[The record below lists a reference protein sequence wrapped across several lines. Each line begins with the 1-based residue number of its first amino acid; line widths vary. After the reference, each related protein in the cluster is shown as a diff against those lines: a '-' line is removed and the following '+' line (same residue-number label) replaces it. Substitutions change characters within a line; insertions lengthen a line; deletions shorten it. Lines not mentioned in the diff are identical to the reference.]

1 MYYLESGTPNG
12 QVPNDRVSY
21 NFFISFLEAKLLP
34 LLETDLSKNATLKAN
49 IEVIENFYN
58 VQQPLYARVDSVIC
72 FKQDS
77 GMSVNESL
85 SKLEILLKS
94 SELNTL
100 TYDQLFKVFAF
111 NSLTNKE
118 LKTRLFYQ

>member
-1 MYYLESGTPNG
+1 M
-12 QVPNDRVSY
+12 
-21 NFFISFLEAKLLP
+21 EAKLLP

-77 GMSVNESL
+77 GMLVNESL

-118 LKTRLFYQ
+118 LKTRLSIIYDTLMNPAVSKREFIEKVNLEC